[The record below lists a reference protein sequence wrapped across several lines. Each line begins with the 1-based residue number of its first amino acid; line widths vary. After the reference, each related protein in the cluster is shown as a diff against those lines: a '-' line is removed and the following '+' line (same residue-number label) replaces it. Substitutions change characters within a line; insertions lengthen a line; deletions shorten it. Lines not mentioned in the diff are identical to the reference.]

1 MNMVKVITS
10 LTKIMG
16 QTFARRNNLRQ
27 IPKVQ
32 HGLSNVEGSNHED

>member
-1 MNMVKVITS
+1 MNMVEAITS
-10 LTKIMG
+10 LIKIMS
-16 QTFARRNNLRQ
+16 QTFAKKNNPRQ